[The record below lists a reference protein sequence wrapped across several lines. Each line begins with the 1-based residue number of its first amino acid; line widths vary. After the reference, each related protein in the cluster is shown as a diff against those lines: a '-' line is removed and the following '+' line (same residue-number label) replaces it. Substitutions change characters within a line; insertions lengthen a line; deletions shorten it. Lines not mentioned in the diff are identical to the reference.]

1 MGIRLRP
8 LADTVGA
15 EVTGVDLNEAVDD
28 ATFAAIRAAWLRHA
42 VLLFRGQH
50 ALTPERHI
58 EFSRRFGTLEIFTLR
73 QFTHK
78 DHPELFVIS
87 NLNDDEGKPIG
98 AQVSPIWHSDSQFL
112 EEPSMGS
119 LLLAK
124 EVPKVGADTLFAS
137 TVSVYDALPEATKR
151 RIDGMRVSHSRIR
164 AYPLTYPNRP
174 PLTEEEKA
182 RTPDV
187 IHPLVRTHPE
197 TGRKALYIG
206 RSTAPEIVGLAKE
219 ESDALIDELMA
230 FATAPRFVYRHEWR
244 VGDLVFWDNRA
255 SIHCATPYDAA
266 RERRLML
273 RTTISGDRPY

>member
-1 MGIRLRP
+1 MSVEFRP
-8 LADTVGA
+8 LKDTIGA
-15 EVTGVDLNEAVDD
+15 EAVGVDLGRPLDD
-28 ATFAAIRAAWLRHA
+28 ASFGAIREAWHARA
-42 VLLFRGQH
+42 VLLFRDQQN
-50 ALTPERHI
+50 LTPEQHLQ
-58 EFSRRFGTLEIFTLR
+58 FSRRFGTLEIFTLR

-78 DHPELFVIS
+78 NFPELFVIS

-112 EEPSMGS
+112 EVPSMGS

-124 EVPKVGADTLFAS
+124 EVPGVGADTLFAS
-137 TVSVYDALPEATKR
+137 MYSIYDALPEATKR

-187 IHPLVRTHPE
+187 VHPLVRTHPA

-206 RSTAPEIVGLAKE
+206 QSTAPEIVGLAKA
-219 ESDALIDELMA
+219 ESDRLVDELIA
-230 FATAPRFVYRHEWR
+230 FATEDRFVYRHKWR
-244 VGDLVFWDNRA
+244 VGDLVLWDNRS
-255 SIHCATPYDAA
+255 SIHCATPYDVVK
-266 RERRLML
+266 ERRLMY
-273 RTTISGDRPY
+273 RTTICGDRPH